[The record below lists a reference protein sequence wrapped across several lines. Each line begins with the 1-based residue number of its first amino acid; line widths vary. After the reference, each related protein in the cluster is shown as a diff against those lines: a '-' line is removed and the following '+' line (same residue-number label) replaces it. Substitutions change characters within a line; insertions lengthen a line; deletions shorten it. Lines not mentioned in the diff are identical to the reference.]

1 MTIIVNVVGVP
12 GQPFATGVTVIV
24 AVMALAPALMAVKAA
39 ILPVPLAAK
48 PILVVLFVQ
57 L

>member
-1 MTIIVNVVGVP
+1 MTPIEKLCAVP
-12 GQPFATGVTVIV
+12 IQLLAIGVTVIV
-24 AVMALAPALMAVKAA
+24 AITGDEVAFIPVNAK

-57 L
+57 V